1 MDADRDR
8 AFQPRLESLEDR
20 CLLSAAHSI
29 FFRGRLPHHSSVAAL
44 SNGSSAS
51 SVRTIVNTTGA
62 AQFTVSVV
70 PRDSTPLGTSQ
81 GTPIIKLPG
90 NLDSGLNTPG
100 LITPAT
106 LAHDPGISVP
116 GLLSQ
121 GTSQT
126 ATQTSTQSGGLTV
139 SPNGTVSGSLFG

>member
-1 MDADRDR
+1 MDANRNR

-20 CLLSAAHSI
+20 FLLSAAHSI
-29 FFRGRLPHHSSVAAL
+29 FLRPRLTHHTTVAAL
-44 SNGSSAS
+44 GTGSSAG

-90 NLDSGLNTPG
+90 NLDSGLSTPG
-100 LITPAT
+100 LITPSV
-106 LAHDPGISVP
+106 LAHDAGITVP

-126 ATQTSTQSGGLTV
+126 TTQASTQSGGLTLNQ
-139 SPNGTVSGSLFG
+139 NGSISGSLFG